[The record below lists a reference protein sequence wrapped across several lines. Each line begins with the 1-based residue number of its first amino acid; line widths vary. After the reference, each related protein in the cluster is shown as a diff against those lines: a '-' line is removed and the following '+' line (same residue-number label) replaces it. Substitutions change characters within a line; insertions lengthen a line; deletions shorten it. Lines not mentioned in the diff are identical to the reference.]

1 MRSSP
6 ALLIHHHRY
15 AFLFGA
21 LLVTVTLGPLLE
33 AMSFGHRLMELLLC
47 ASLLAALFPIGQR
60 LQRHV
65 LLVLVLVAQLLRWLA
80 SDAGGAVAMAGAVLW
95 GVLATIAAWHAVRFS
110 LSSQRVRTEHLA
122 AALSA
127 YLLLGVCG
135 GVVFAALSAISPSAM
150 AVGGQGTAHGLGIGT
165 AMYFSFVTLATLGYG
180 DITPVSQVA
189 RGLATLEAI
198 AGQLYLAL
206 LVARLVGLRS
216 TDRSP

>member
-1 MRSSP
+1 
-6 ALLIHHHRY
+6 
-15 AFLFGA
+15 
-21 LLVTVTLGPLLE
+21 
-33 AMSFGHRLMELLLC
+33 
-47 ASLLAALFPIGQR
+47 
-60 LQRHV
+60 
-65 LLVLVLVAQLLRWLA
+65 
-80 SDAGGAVAMAGAVLW
+80 
-95 GVLATIAAWHAVRFS
+95 VRFS

>member
-1 MRSSP
+1 MRP
-6 ALLIHHHRY
+6 LLPPLVRRHRY
-15 AFLFGA
+15 AILFGA
-21 LLVTVTLGPLLE
+21 LLVTVTLGPLLD
-33 AMSFGHRLMELLLC
+33 ALSFGHRLMELLLC

-60 LQRHV
+60 VQRHV
-65 LLVLVLVAQLLRWLA
+65 LLVLVVVAQLLRWWA
-80 SDAGGAVAMAGAVLW
+80 RDAGGAVALAGAVLW
-95 GVLATIAAWHAVRFS
+95 GALATVAAWHAVRYS
-110 LSSQRVRTEHLA
+110 LSSQRVRSEHLA

-135 GVVFAALSAISPSAM
+135 GVVFAALSAIAPASM
-150 AVGGQGTAHGLGIGT
+150 AVGGQPAPSGLGIGT

-216 TDRSP
+216 ADRSE